1 MQSRMAAV
9 FAPILAVVVLVA
21 GCTAS
26 DSPDPATLVSA
37 SAETTQALTGA
48 HLELTVDGEIAELPI
63 QAISGDLTQAP
74 EVAAQGT
81 LDVTYL
87 GQQLVGVE
95 FVIFDGALWV
105 ALTPGSDL
113 VNFGPASAVYDVAAI
128 LDPDVGL
135 ANLLADFSDAK
146 TDGSET
152 IAGVETV
159 RITGTVT
166 SDAVNKLL
174 PQLAAED
181 PVPGTVWI
189 SPDGDNEL
197 IQVRLEPSPGNTITM
212 TLSKWGEPVTVEN
225 PAP

>member
-1 MQSRMAAV
+1 MAAV
-9 FAPILAVVVLVA
+9 FAPIIAVLVLVA

-26 DSPDPATLVSA
+26 DSPDPATLA
-37 SAETTQALTGA
+37 SESSDTTRAQTSA
-48 HLELTVDGEIAELPI
+48 HLELTVDGEIVELPI
-63 QAISGDLTQAP
+63 EAITGDLTQTP

-95 FVIFDGALWV
+95 FVIFGGALWV
-105 ALTPGSDL
+105 AIAPGSSL

-146 TDGSET
+146 NDGSET
-152 IAGVETV
+152 VDGVDSV
-159 RITGTVT
+159 RITGMVT
-166 SDAVNKLL
+166 ADAVNKLL
-174 PQLAAED
+174 PQLGVMD

-189 SPDGDNEL
+189 SPDGNHEL
-197 IQVRLEPSPGNTITM
+197 IQVQLEPSPGNTVTM
-212 TLSKWGEPVTVEN
+212 TLSQWGEPVTVDN

>member
-9 FAPILAVVVLVA
+9 LAPFIAVIVLVS

-26 DSPDPATLVSA
+26 DSPDPTPLVSE
-37 SAETTQALTGA
+37 SSDTTRAQTSA
-48 HLELTVDGEIAELPI
+48 HLELTVDGEILELPI
-63 QAISGDLTQAP
+63 QSITGDLTQTP
-74 EVAAQGT
+74 EVAAAGT

-95 FVIFDGALWV
+95 FVIFGGALWV

-152 IAGVETV
+152 VAGVATV
-159 RITGTVT
+159 RITGMVT
-166 SDAVNKLL
+166 ADAVNKIL

-181 PVPGTVWI
+181 PVPGT
-189 SPDGDNEL
+189 L
-197 IQVRLEPSPGNTITM
+197 LRPGFIGGS
-212 TLSKWGEPVTVEN
+212 L
-225 PAP
+225 